1 MITDDLLIVV
11 VAVMAIIFAGLGIY
25 LFSIDRKLTRLEK
38 KQEIKNVFNP
48 EQ

>member
-1 MITDDLLIVV
+1 MT
-11 VAVMAIIFAGLGIY
+11 VAKRKNYFAGLGIY

-38 KQEIKNVFNP
+38 KQEINNVFNP

>member
-1 MITDDLLIVV
+1 MITGDLLIIV
-11 VAVMAIIFAGLGIY
+11 VAVMAIIFTGLGIY

-38 KQEIKNVFNP
+38 KQELNNMFNA